1 VSGHACILYRYSA
14 HKLYMIA
21 VDFWIHLHSI
31 LMNKLEYTFH
41 LYKSS
46 INRLIIDFYLIQHDK
61 VAIIFS
67 YESSSGRAFNWFANR

>member
-1 VSGHACILYRYSA
+1 MTLCPMHVSCTDTLT

-21 VDFWIHLHSI
+21 VDFWMHLHR
-31 LMNKLEYTFH
+31 KFEYAFH
-41 LYKSS
+41 LYNSS
-46 INRLIIDFYLIQHDK
+46 INRLVIDFYLIQHDK